1 MISITILIFENYGRL
16 HEIKSRNC
24 AAIKA
29 NGNNEITGAIMQV
42 VLNTIVSTVGANRTF
57 VGIANENT
65 NPGTPDS
72 NVFISL
78 IRRGIM

>member
-1 MISITILIFENYGRL
+1 MGGYTKLKAAIA
-16 HEIKSRNC
+16 